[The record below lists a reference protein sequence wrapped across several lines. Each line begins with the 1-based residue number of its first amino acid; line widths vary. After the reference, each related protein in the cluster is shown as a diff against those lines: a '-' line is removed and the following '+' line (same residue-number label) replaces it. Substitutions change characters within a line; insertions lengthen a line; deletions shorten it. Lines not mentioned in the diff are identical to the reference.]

1 MSTTSRPI
9 LVFGATGYIGGRLV
23 SELLNAGYRVRVT
36 GRSLIK
42 LQTRSWSQHP
52 NVEIVQSDILDRE
65 STIRAAQGCV
75 YGYYLIP
82 PLNPL
87 SSEYIVDFQA
97 SANMIEA
104 ADEAGW
110 KQLIH
115 LCAIWGADV
124 QLSPFLNS
132 RREVKTLLHA
142 GKTPVTSLHVAVIL
156 GCGSVAFE
164 IIHHLVDRFN
174 IVPGLRWMKSSC
186 QPIATHDIIDYM
198 IACLNNPDMLNRSF
212 ELGGSQKF
220 TYQQLMQIYKE
231 EAGLPR
237 RRFLCFPFFNS
248 RLSAYWIHMTTPVP
262 AGKVYQLVENLKQ
275 PAIPQNEAIR
285 QLIPAKPME
294 IRQAFRLFINQ
305 INTDGVETH
314 WADAGETPDLEWL
327 KESNQHKAGKR
338 LYKDHRQLTLRAPI
352 NDVWRSVVRIGGETG
367 WYYGNG
373 LWKIRGFLDQLVGGV
388 GLNRGRRHTEE
399 LRPGDALD
407 VWRVQRVD
415 SPNQLTLVAEMKLPG
430 KAVLDFQ
437 LQQVDSHSVQINQT
451 AWYQADGLAGM
462 IYWFSVLPFHGFIF
476 QGMIQGIATA
486 TRLSHRFT
494 YQAKLVVKTLKG
506 SQPGQFVNISEGGCK
521 IFSVI
526 KIPKQ
531 THLGILLEEP
541 VSVLSTVQVIGQYR
555 VRDGYFLSLKFKDP
569 SDAFLSWL
577 QQTIHELSG

>member
-23 SELLNAGYRVRVT
+23 TELLKIGYQVRVI
-36 GRSLIK
+36 GRSLAK
-42 LQTRSWSQHP
+42 LQTRSWAQHP

-65 STIRAAQGCV
+65 STIRAAKGCGS
-75 YGYYLIP
+75 GYYLIP

-87 SSEYIVDFQA
+87 SSEYSADFQA

-104 ADEAGW
+104 ADEAEW

-115 LCAIWGADV
+115 LCAIWGTDV
-124 QLSPFLNS
+124 RLSPFLKS
-132 RREVKTLLHA
+132 RREVKTILDS

-164 IIHHLVDRFN
+164 IIHHLVNRFYT
-174 IVPGLRWMKSSC
+174 VPGLRWMKSAC
-186 QPIATHDIIDYM
+186 QPIATPDLIDYM

-212 ELGGSQKF
+212 ELGGPQES

-262 AGKVYQLVENLKQ
+262 AGKVYQLVESLKQ
-275 PAIPQNEAIR
+275 SAVCQNEAIR
-285 QLIPAKPME
+285 QLIPSKPME

-305 INTDGVETH
+305 TNTNGVETH
-314 WADAGETPDLEWL
+314 WTDAGETPDLEWL
-327 KESNQHKAGKR
+327 KESNRHEAGKR
-338 LYKDHRQLTLRAPI
+338 LYKDHRQLTIRAPI
-352 NDVWRSVVRIGGETG
+352 HDVWRSVVRIGGETG
-367 WYYGNG
+367 WYYGNW

-388 GLNRGRRHTEE
+388 GLSRGRRHTEE

-407 VWRVQRVD
+407 VWRVHLVA

-437 LQQVDSHSVQINQT
+437 LQQVDPHSVQIRQT
-451 AWYQADGLAGM
+451 AWYQADGFSGM

-476 QGMIQGIATA
+476 QGMIQGIAKA
-486 TRLSHRFT
+486 TRLSHRLS
-494 YQAKLVVKTLKG
+494 YQAKLIIKTLKG
-506 SQPGQFVNISEGGCK
+506 NQPGQFVNISEGGCK
-521 IFSVI
+521 IFSAR
-526 KIPKQ
+526 KIPKR
-531 THLGILLEEP
+531 TNPCILLEE
-541 VSVLSTVQVIGQYR
+541 SVESSSTVQVIDQYR

-569 SDAFLSWL
+569 NDAFRSWL
-577 QQTIHELSG
+577 QQTIHELTC